1 MSGLAAAWIELA
13 HRCFV
18 GMQATSFPEQFGQPV
33 GQRLQGHTDA
43 SNPLGVCAADN
54 SCADHVT
61 RFLPASMAIHFR
73 TRKW

>member
-1 MSGLAAAWIELA
+1 MNVEDG
-13 HRCFV
+13 
-18 GMQATSFPEQFGQPV
+18 QQFGS
-33 GQRLQGHTDA
+33 G
-43 SNPLGVCAADN
+43 LGVCAADN